1 MTVFF
6 SSLLL
11 CSLTGSTAYLLLKL
25 LLLPEGGRLSQ
36 SWRCRAGTAAALLFL
51 LPLYQLW
58 HLLPKAPAAP
68 LGVSAAAAP
77 TSGGA
82 QFQWADLLHSGA
94 LLWCVIA
101 GGLLLWDLCCLLRFR
116 RQAAQAKPLAD
127 GPLADLAQAEARAL
141 GLRQPVRLY
150 STPAVSS
157 PMLVG
162 YFRPVLLLPQGT
174 LSPEDARLVFS
185 HELHHFRRGD
195 LWKKLLAETLCLLH
209 WFNPIA
215 HLLKRDL
222 LYWMETACDE
232 AVVRPLDFAQR
243 KQYGCL
249 LIDGASPT
257 RPWAREPSVSF
268 APSRKTLERRISTM
282 LHTNHAAHTV
292 LGGVMA
298 MALAAGCLVT
308 TAFAADLSK
317 EAPVETEKSASYTIT
332 SETTPASDAEAG
344 VFYTVTSN
352 EDGLD
357 FSAKDFQIS
366 LNGSKITL
374 DDLKDLGNGKYE
386 VMVDGEP
393 VTIVLSM
400 ADDGDSLDSENYVHY
415 TF

>member
-1 MTVFF
+1 MTAFF
-6 SSLLL
+6 CSLLL
-11 CSLTGSTAYLLLKL
+11 CSLTGSGAYLLLKL

-58 HLLPKAPAAP
+58 KLLPKAPAAT
-68 LGVSAAAAP
+68 LRVSAAVTP
-77 TSGGA
+77 KSGGVH
-82 QFQWADLLHSGA
+82 WSDILHSGA
-94 LLWCVIA
+94 VLWCAIA
-101 GGLLLWDLCCLLRFR
+101 GVLLLWDLLCLLRFR
-116 RQAAQAKPLAD
+116 HRLSKAKPLTE
-127 GPLADLAQAEARAL
+127 GPLTALAQAEADAL
-141 GLRQPVRLY
+141 GLRQPVRLRCAPGV
-150 STPAVSS
+150 STP
-157 PMLVG
+157 MLAG
-162 YFRPVLLLPQGT
+162 YFHPLLLLPEEE
-174 LSPEDARLVFS
+174 LSPKDARLVFS

-195 LWKKLLAETLCLLH
+195 LWVKLLAETLCLLH
-209 WFNPIA
+209 WFNPAA

-222 LYWMETACDE
+222 LYWIETACDE
-232 AVVRPLDFAQR
+232 AVVQPLDFAQR
-243 KQYGCL
+243 KQYGSL
-249 LIDGASPT
+249 LIDGASPV
-257 RPWAREPSVSF
+257 RPWAQEPSVSF
-268 APSRKTLERRISTM
+268 APSRKTLERRIFTM
-282 LHTNHAAHTV
+282 LHANHTAHTV

-317 EAPVETEKSASYTIT
+317 EVPVEAEKSSAVTLVSG
-332 SETTPASDAEAG
+332 EDAEAG

-352 EDGLD
+352 EDDLD

-366 LNGSKITL
+366 LNGSPISL
-374 DDLKDLGNGKYE
+374 EDLKDLGDGKYE